1 MRAIQTVILVFLA
14 ALSFSCS
21 SEPTL
26 QEYFVDN
33 QDNAHFLAI
42 DVPASMFLSV
52 GPELSSESKKTL
64 KSIKKAN
71 VLAYPLTEETQKNY
85 PQEKAAITKILKND
99 RYKLLLRMG
108 SANRQV
114 KISYLG
120 EEDKIDE
127 LVAFGLDDEKG
138 FIIAR
143 ILGDEMQPKAILK
156 LMKSAGE
163 GDLDINI
170 ESLGQLEKVFEKE
183 EDSVKT
189 KNDTL

>member
-42 DVPASMFLSV
+42 DVPASMFLSA

-163 GDLDINI
+163 GNLDINI

-183 EDSVKT
+183 KDSIKT